1 MLAEAT
7 EARHP
12 AIEVADWTGR
22 EGERDGPRGE
32 GTLENGAQRAS
43 ERAVE
48 DGEIGQP
55 RTGRIWER
63 GETVSWVLLGSG
75 MGWARRMD
83 TVNHLL
89 SLPA

>member
-1 MLAEAT
+1 MLAEAN

-12 AIEVADWTGR
+12 GIEVADWTGEEGIR
-22 EGERDGPRGE
+22 ETVRGER
-32 GTLENGAQRAS
+32 GTLENGAQRAKQLRT
-43 ERAVE
+43 ERLDSHARE
-48 DGEIGQP
+48 
-55 RTGRIWER
+55 RIRER